1 MCVDLVDPYN
11 ITDKTGCDR
20 VLHAMTFKDP
30 ATGWFE
36 ITKMPV
42 ESSAKI
48 NQKSISTWLTRYP
61 RPQQIIFDNGNVF
74 KKHFLPL

>member
-1 MCVDLVDPYN
+1 MCVDLVGPYN
-11 ITDKTGCDR
+11 ITDKTECDR
-20 VLHAMTFKDP
+20 FLHAMTFIDP

-48 NQKSISTWLTRYP
+48 S
-61 RPQQIIFDNGNVF
+61 
-74 KKHFLPL
+74 